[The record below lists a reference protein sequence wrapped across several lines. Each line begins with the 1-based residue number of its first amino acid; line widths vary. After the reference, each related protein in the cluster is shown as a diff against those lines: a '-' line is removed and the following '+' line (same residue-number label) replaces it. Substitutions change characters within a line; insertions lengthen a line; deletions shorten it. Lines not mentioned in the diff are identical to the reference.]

1 MQSDFEV
8 TSSVSLPATCQ
19 TKYLSFRLPR
29 AASFCFGGKKKI
41 FIKIS

>member
-19 TKYLSFRLPR
+19 TNYLSFRLPR
-29 AASFCFGGKKKI
+29 AALLWWEKKSI
-41 FIKIS
+41 